1 MTLTETDK
9 KLKLIGA
16 HRNVSRA
23 LVFEWHKRYTDGFKE
38 TKHKK
43 TLGQNLKKNIY
54 AFPNATDPIKSRRQI
69 FFYHIKWRF
78 MKSNF
83 TQISFKVTE
92 IFFVLQSFC

>member
-43 TLGQNLKKNIY
+43 TLGQNLKKTSMPSLTRPTQLNL
-54 AFPNATDPIKSRRQI
+54 ADR
-69 FFYHIKWRF
+69 FF
-78 MKSNF
+78 F
-83 TQISFKVTE
+83 TT
-92 IFFVLQSFC
+92 LNGDL

>member
-43 TLGQNLKKNIY
+43 TLGQNLKKKHLC
-54 AFPNATDPIKSRRQI
+54 FP
-69 FFYHIKWRF
+69 
-78 MKSNF
+78 
-83 TQISFKVTE
+83 
-92 IFFVLQSFC
+92 